1 MPGYAYP
8 VGATAPEY
16 PTVTVNTLAVPEE
29 DLFEG
34 SNESYIGDGVII
46 YNNTDQKIRVK
57 SVYVTNLSGG
67 ILPIKL
73 VRGQVSDMTEYDIV
87 HSSRVFKTKFIALP
101 LVSGDTRTGGDADG
115 EAIMTEFVLA
125 PDDFLGAICP
135 LADSL
140 SVTTITE
147 VGVK

>member
-8 VGATAPEY
+8 VGATTAEY
-16 PTVTVNTLAVPEE
+16 PTVTINTLAVPED
-29 DLFEG
+29 DLFED
-34 SNESYIGDGVII
+34 SDEFYAGDGIII
-46 YNNTDQKIRVK
+46 YNGTNQKIRVK
-57 SVYVTNLSGG
+57 SIYVTNLSGG

-73 VRGQVSDMTEYDIV
+73 VRGQVSDMNVYEII

-125 PDDFLGAICP
+125 PGDFLGAICP
-135 LADSL
+135 LVDSL

-147 VGVK
+147 LGVK

>member
-8 VGATAPEY
+8 VGATTAEY
-16 PTVTVNTLAVPEE
+16 PTVTVNTLAVPEVA
-29 DLFEG
+29 LFEG
-34 SNESYIGDGVII
+34 SDESYIGDGIII
-46 YNNTDQKIRVK
+46 YNATDQKIRIK

-73 VRGQVSDMTEYDIV
+73 VRGQGSDETIYDVI
-87 HSSRVFKTKFIALP
+87 HSSRIFKTKFIALP

-125 PDDFLGAICP
+125 PGDFLGAICP
-135 LADSL
+135 LEDSL